1 MPNTR
6 RSSKQVAKDKAALK
20 RLQKSGT
27 YSGKVDLRKKPTPYQ
42 LKKIKALADARK
54 KSGKKP
60 EPGPTVKKSRISDAK
75 LKALK
80 EPKHKLTTY
89 ALPFLRRGQ
98 SDPEWRRFTY
108 KGLRAFLAEYKG
120 GDPEGAAEWQSYA
133 VREEWTFPPTT
144 PAEIKEIKT
153 QANLYFTG
161 TRIDEPKGGIRQRRK
176 PNAKAHRGRR
186 K

>member
-27 YSGKVDLRKKPTPYQ
+27 YSGKVDLRKAPTPYQ

-54 KSGKKP
+54 KSGKKAA
-60 EPGPTVKKSRISDAK
+60 PGPTVKKSRISDAN

-98 SDPEWRRFTY
+98 SEPEWRRFTY

-161 TRIDEPKGGIRQRRK
+161 TRIDEPKGGVRQKRG
-176 PNAKAHRGRR
+176 PNKKRHRGKR